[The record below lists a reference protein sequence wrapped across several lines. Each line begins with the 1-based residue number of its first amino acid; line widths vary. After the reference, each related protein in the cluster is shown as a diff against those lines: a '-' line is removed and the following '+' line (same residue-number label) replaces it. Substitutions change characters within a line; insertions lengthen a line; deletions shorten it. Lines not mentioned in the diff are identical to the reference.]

1 MNKNKKK
8 GSKFLQSISDKI
20 SNMQT
25 TYDID
30 EEYPNINNLNNINSQ
45 NINSETPENIPE
57 NDLNNNIL
65 KESIISQNE
74 IQPSPSPQSL
84 SSINSVSCKSH
95 NKHFL
100 KFDQNTFEIV
110 CQKCLEEG
118 NKSQLEITNT
128 NNSTVSMEEI
138 IDSEFNCY
146 IHNDIKGSFYCD
158 ECKEFVCKMC
168 FAEEHRNHKC
178 HLPEV
183 IKKEFIEQLD
193 QSINLSS
200 ELAPVFNENI
210 IDIKNIYQ
218 NMKKQKD
225 DIEKIP
231 QNVIKIIFNCNETQ
245 VNLMQEKIKNQMM
258 GIDSEINDNFVNFNM
273 VKEKSKKYSEL
284 LEKILQDINNKT
296 IENNFELCKYH
307 KNKASLLNDIT
318 NYIKASLNFIKIR
331 LKNSND
337 KYDENKQSI
346 ENSTNMMLKEISNY
360 EKSCISSIITGRQS
374 RSIILRRYIHFSH
387 NEIKYFKSSIIG
399 FASNNNVF
407 LTGISL
413 CGLYPRKN
421 KSIKSIT
428 LETPSDNADN
438 QNNNIIN
445 QQTTDE
451 GNNKLDIQVSIYT
464 MSNHIEG
471 EKLFSQ
477 KCELTAIKKIEEPA
491 VIINFEKGVNIIKE
505 SLYLIKVENL
515 SDNNYIDI
523 IVGRVPELKR
533 KNIQVIRCHNSGI
546 QFLFKQAEGITTDFD
561 EFNQG
566 IIDGVL
572 YSYSK

>member
-1 MNKNKKK
+1 
-8 GSKFLQSISDKI
+8 
-20 SNMQT
+20 
-25 TYDID
+25 
-30 EEYPNINNLNNINSQ
+30 
-45 NINSETPENIPE
+45 
-57 NDLNNNIL
+57 
-65 KESIISQNE
+65 
-74 IQPSPSPQSL
+74 
-84 SSINSVSCKSH
+84 
-95 NKHFL
+95 
-100 KFDQNTFEIV
+100 
-110 CQKCLEEG
+110 
-118 NKSQLEITNT
+118 
-128 NNSTVSMEEI
+128 
-138 IDSEFNCY
+138 
-146 IHNDIKGSFYCD
+146 
-158 ECKEFVCKMC
+158 
-168 FAEEHRNHKC
+168 
-178 HLPEV
+178 
-183 IKKEFIEQLD
+183 
-193 QSINLSS
+193 
-200 ELAPVFNENI
+200 VFNENI

-245 VNLMQEKIKNQMM
+245 VNLIQEKIKNQMM
-258 GIDSEINDNFVNFNM
+258 GIDSEINDNFINFNM
-273 VKEKSKKYSEL
+273 IKDNSKKYSEV
-284 LEKILQDINNKT
+284 LEKIIHDINNK
-296 IENNFELCKYH
+296 NFDSNYELCKYH
-307 KNKASLLNDIT
+307 KNKASILNDIT
-318 NYIKASLNFIKIR
+318 NYIKTSLNFIKIR

-337 KYDENKQSI
+337 KYYENKENI
-346 ENSTNMMLKEISNY
+346 ENSTNMMLKEIANY

-374 RSIILRRYIHFSH
+374 RSIILRRFIHFSH

-413 CGLYPRKN
+413 CGLYTK
-421 KSIKSIT
+421 KSKLIKSTT
-428 LETPSDNADN
+428 LETPSDNSDN
-438 QNNNIIN
+438 KTTNINN

-451 GNNKLDIQVSIYT
+451 DNTKLDIQVSIYT
-464 MSNHIEG
+464 MSNHMEG

-477 KCELTAIKKIEEPA
+477 KCELTSVKKIEEPA
-491 VIINFEKGVNIIKE
+491 VTINFEKGINIIKE

-523 IVGRVPELKR
+523 IVGRVPELKK